1 MMNRYRFPLI
11 LSLLVAVSPALR
23 GQEERL
29 RERVYVSTDRE
40 VYVAGDA
47 VWMSAYCV
55 DAVSGRLSTFSKTA
69 YVEIHSPSGMVQT
82 AKLALD
88 GGRGAGRLTLP
99 NTLPTGNYRLLA
111 YTQLGA
117 SEEGFDPQTGAR
129 TLSVFNTFS
138 TERLPD
144 AVTVAAEPP
153 QAAGLPQAGPLEVRT
168 AGAASPRGTTRIS
181 VTNNG
186 SSTIRFNLGVRH
198 EDGIPAPQGQRIGDF
213 VGGLKHLPAL
223 RGFREGFHP
232 EYEGE
237 IIRAR
242 VSGTDE
248 AGLREV
254 SQKFAFISA
263 PGSGENIYTES
274 IGTDGQ
280 TAFYTSNIYGDHE
293 MFLEIE
299 GVDRERVCHLEL
311 ISPFL
316 DLQPGDI
323 PALTLSPSYAKAL
336 ETRSFGMQLEKIFDA
351 DTLYEA
357 LPLREHLVL
366 DRQKCIRYNL
376 DDYTRF
382 PVMEEIFVEFIPEMR
397 TRRVDGVQ
405 QIQVRV
411 SDMLNNYYFPSGTAL
426 VLLDGVPVLDHA
438 KILAYDP
445 LLVKRIDIYPDSYLF
460 GIRGFSG
467 IVNFVT
473 YKGTLPSMQF
483 EDNVRIVDYQGC
495 SLPLAYTCAGVGRDY
510 PDFRQTLYWHP
521 LLTLGPGETLEVE
534 CKTPAYG
541 GRFEAVAEGLTE
553 AGAAVAAHATLTV
566 R

>member
-1 MMNRYRFPLI
+1 MMNRYRFLLI
-11 LSLLVAVSPALR
+11 LSLLAAVSPALR

-336 ETRSFGMQLEKIFDA
+336 ESRSFGMQLEKIFDA

-521 LLTLGPGETLEVE
+521 LLTLDPGETLEVE

>member
-1 MMNRYRFPLI
+1 MMNRYRFLLI
-11 LSLLVAVSPALR
+11 LSLLAAVSPALR

-274 IGTDGQ
+274 IGPDGQ

-311 ISPFL
+311 VSPFL

-411 SDMLNNYYFPSGTAL
+411 SDMLNNYYFPAGAAL

>member
-1 MMNRYRFPLI
+1 MMNRYRFLLI
-11 LSLLVAVSPALR
+11 LSLLAAVSPALR

-411 SDMLNNYYFPSGTAL
+411 SDMLNNYYFPSGAAL

-521 LLTLGPGETLEVE
+521 LLTLGPGETVEVE

>member
-1 MMNRYRFPLI
+1 
-11 LSLLVAVSPALR
+11 
-23 GQEERL
+23 
-29 RERVYVSTDRE
+29 
-40 VYVAGDA
+40 
-47 VWMSAYCV
+47 
-55 DAVSGRLSTFSKTA
+55 
-69 YVEIHSPSGMVQT
+69 
-82 AKLALD
+82 
-88 GGRGAGRLTLP
+88 
-99 NTLPTGNYRLLA
+99 
-111 YTQLGA
+111 
-117 SEEGFDPQTGAR
+117 
-129 TLSVFNTFS
+129 
-138 TERLPD
+138 
-144 AVTVAAEPP
+144 
-153 QAAGLPQAGPLEVRT
+153 
-168 AGAASPRGTTRIS
+168 
-181 VTNNG
+181 
-186 SSTIRFNLGVRH
+186 
-198 EDGIPAPQGQRIGDF
+198 
-213 VGGLKHLPAL
+213 
-223 RGFREGFHP
+223 
-232 EYEGE
+232 
-237 IIRAR
+237 
-242 VSGTDE
+242 
-248 AGLREV
+248 
-254 SQKFAFISA
+254 
-263 PGSGENIYTES
+263 
-274 IGTDGQ
+274 
-280 TAFYTSNIYGDHE
+280 YTSNIYGDHE

-366 DRQKCIRYNL
+366 DRQECIRYNL

>member
-1 MMNRYRFPLI
+1 MMNRYRFLLI
-11 LSLLVAVSPALR
+11 LSLLATFSPALR

-213 VGGLKHLPAL
+213 VGGLKHLPAP

-311 ISPFL
+311 VSPFL

-382 PVMEEIFVEFIPEMR
+382 PVMEELFVEFIPEMR

-411 SDMLNNYYFPSGTAL
+411 SDMLNNYYFPAGAAL

-553 AGAAVAAHATLTV
+553 AGAAVAAHATLSV

>member
-1 MMNRYRFPLI
+1 MMNRYRFLLI
-11 LSLLVAVSPALR
+11 LSLLATFSPALR

-213 VGGLKHLPAL
+213 VGGLKHLPAP

-311 ISPFL
+311 VSPFL

-351 DTLYEA
+351 DTLNEA
-357 LPLREHLVL
+357 LPLREHQVL

-382 PVMEEIFVEFIPEMR
+382 PVMEELFVEFIPEMR

-411 SDMLNNYYFPSGTAL
+411 SDMLNNYYFPAGAAL

-553 AGAAVAAHATLTV
+553 AGAAVAAHATLSV

>member
-1 MMNRYRFPLI
+1 MMNRYRFLLI
-11 LSLLVAVSPALR
+11 LSLLAAVSPALR

-311 ISPFL
+311 VSPFL

-336 ETRSFGMQLEKIFDA
+336 ESRSFGMQLEKIFDA

>member
-1 MMNRYRFPLI
+1 MMNRYRFLLI
-11 LSLLVAVSPALR
+11 LSLLAAVSPALR

-293 MFLEIE
+293 MFLEIK

-311 ISPFL
+311 VSPFL

-382 PVMEEIFVEFIPEMR
+382 PVMEELFVEFIPEMR

>member
-1 MMNRYRFPLI
+1 MMNRYRFLLI
-11 LSLLVAVSPALR
+11 LSLLAAVSPALR

-445 LLVKRIDIYPDSYLF
+445 LLVRRIDIYPDSYLF

-483 EDNVRIVDYQGC
+483 EDNVRIVDFQGC

>member
-1 MMNRYRFPLI
+1 MMNRYRFLLI
-11 LSLLVAVSPALR
+11 LSLLAAVSPALR

-144 AVTVAAEPP
+144 AVTIAAEPP

-323 PALTLSPSYAKAL
+323 PALTLSPPYAKAL